1 MKSFISD
8 RCIKLTTPCTDSCT
22 WTSSLASE
30 KIYIV
35 FSTFQQS
42 QLFGPFGKHGKE
54 KMCYV
59 DVHDTPPPPFHKPW
73 YLYNILHAY
82 VEIWTKLHSFQWFK
96 RNYTKEEAYNAV
108 YPILKLMGNQW
119 EFLQFMLKNREINL
133 RIKIVWR
140 KLSL

>member
-1 MKSFISD
+1 MYQTNHSMHWFMYMNVIACVRKNIH
-8 RCIKLTTPCTDSCT
+8 CIYNLSAIATFWAFRKT
-22 WTSSLASE
+22 WKRENVLRRRAW
-30 KIYIV
+30 
-35 FSTFQQS
+35 Q
-42 QLFGPFGKHGKE
+42 P
-54 KMCYV
+54 
-59 DVHDTPPPPFHKPW
+59 PPPPFHKPW

-96 RNYTKEEAYNAV
+96 RNYTKEEAFNAV